1 MMAIAFDV
9 LLAILVVSLYGARVL
24 SRSDANLVANIGLVI
39 GTVLG
44 ATVILIGVWR
54 FARKAKAGRDSSESR

>member
-44 ATVILIGVWR
+44 ATVILTGVWR
-54 FARKAKAGRDSSESR
+54 FVRKAKAGRESSENK